1 MKLKEKMNNNDMS
14 IVDHLEELRWR
25 ILKSLGSILLMSVL
39 TFNFANF
46 LVEILIKPASQ
57 INSDLNLQVLTIQG
71 MFLLKWNLAIIGGII
86 LSLPVIT
93 VQVWKFLSPGLYDK
107 EKKILVPLILTA
119 FICFIL
125 GGIFSYKVILPFSLD
140 FFASMITADIQNNF
154 SINYYFSF
162 VLSLM
167 IGAGLI
173 FELPVASFLFS
184 SIGLINPEFLKT
196 YRREAIAITVVL
208 SAIITPPDPISLIIM
223 SIPMLILYE
232 ISIAVS
238 WFANKIFNNET

>member
-1 MKLKEKMNNNDMS
+1 MSNQDMS
-14 IVDHLEELRWR
+14 LFDHLEELRWR
-25 ILKSLGSILLMSVL
+25 ILKSLASIIIMSIL
-39 TFNFANF
+39 TFNFANY
-46 LVEILIKPASQ
+46 LVEILIKPATQ

-71 MFLLKWNLAIIGGII
+71 MFLLKWNLSIICGII

-93 VQVWKFLSPGLYDK
+93 VQVWKFLSPGLYNK

-162 VLSLM
+162 VLTLM

-184 SIGLINPEFLKT
+184 SIGIINPEFLRT
-196 YRREAIAITVVL
+196 YRREAIAVTIIL

-223 SIPMLILYE
+223 SIPILVLYE

-238 WFANKIFNNET
+238 WFANKLFDNEI

>member
-1 MKLKEKMNNNDMS
+1 MKLREKMNNNDMS

-46 LVEILIKPASQ
+46 LVDILIKPASQ

-107 EKKILVPLILTA
+107 EKKILIPLILTA

-125 GGIFSYKVILPFSLD
+125 GGVFAYMVILPFSLD

-238 WFANKIFNNET
+238 WFANKLFNNET

>member
-46 LVEILIKPASQ
+46 LVDILIKPASQ

-107 EKKILVPLILTA
+107 EKKILIPLILTA

-125 GGIFSYKVILPFSLD
+125 GGVFAYTVILPFSLD

-232 ISIAVS
+232 ISIVVS
-238 WFANKIFNNET
+238 WFANKLFNNET

>member
-1 MKLKEKMNNNDMS
+1 MSNNNMS

-46 LVEILIKPASQ
+46 LVDILIKPASQ

-107 EKKILVPLILTA
+107 EKKILVPLILTV

-125 GGIFSYKVILPFSLD
+125 GGFFAYKVILPFSLD

-238 WFANKIFNNET
+238 WFANKLFNNET

>member
-1 MKLKEKMNNNDMS
+1 MKSRKKMNNNDMS

-46 LVEILIKPASQ
+46 LVDILIKPASQ

-107 EKKILVPLILTA
+107 EKKILIPLILTA

-125 GGIFSYKVILPFSLD
+125 GGVFAYK
-140 FFASMITADIQNNF
+140 
-154 SINYYFSF
+154 
-162 VLSLM
+162 
-167 IGAGLI
+167 
-173 FELPVASFLFS
+173 
-184 SIGLINPEFLKT
+184 
-196 YRREAIAITVVL
+196 
-208 SAIITPPDPISLIIM
+208 
-223 SIPMLILYE
+223 
-232 ISIAVS
+232 AVS
-238 WFANKIFNNET
+238 YTHLTLPTKRIV

>member
-1 MKLKEKMNNNDMS
+1 MSNKDMS
-14 IVDHLEELRWR
+14 LFDHLEELRWR
-25 ILKSLGSILLMSVL
+25 ILKSLASIIIMSIL
-39 TFNFANF
+39 TFNFANY
-46 LVEILIKPASQ
+46 LVEILIKPATQ

-71 MFLLKWNLAIIGGII
+71 MFLLKWNLSIICGII

-93 VQVWKFLSPGLYDK
+93 VQIWKFLSPGLYNK

-162 VLSLM
+162 VLTLM

-184 SIGLINPEFLKT
+184 SIGIINPEFLRT
-196 YRREAIAITVVL
+196 YRREAIAVTIIL

-223 SIPMLILYE
+223 SIPILVLYE

-238 WFANKIFNNET
+238 WFANKLFDNEI

>member
-1 MKLKEKMNNNDMS
+1 MKLREKMNNNDMS

-46 LVEILIKPASQ
+46 LVDILIKPASQ

-125 GGIFSYKVILPFSLD
+125 GGVFAYKGILPFSLD

-238 WFANKIFNNET
+238 WFANKLFNNET

>member
-1 MKLKEKMNNNDMS
+1 MSNQDMS
-14 IVDHLEELRWR
+14 LFDHLEELRWR
-25 ILKSLGSILLMSVL
+25 ILKSLASIIIMSIL
-39 TFNFANF
+39 TFNFANY
-46 LVEILIKPASQ
+46 LVEILIKPATQ

-71 MFLLKWNLAIIGGII
+71 MFLLKWNLSIICGII

-93 VQVWKFLSPGLYDK
+93 VQVWKFLSPGLYNK

-162 VLSLM
+162 VLTLM

-184 SIGLINPEFLKT
+184 SIGIINPEFLRN
-196 YRREAIAITVVL
+196 YRREAIAVTIIL

-223 SIPMLILYE
+223 SIPILVLYE

-238 WFANKIFNNET
+238 WFANKLFDNEI

>member
-238 WFANKIFNNET
+238 WFANKLFNNET

>member
-1 MKLKEKMNNNDMS
+1 MKLREKMNNNDMS

-46 LVEILIKPASQ
+46 LVDILIKPASQ

-107 EKKILVPLILTA
+107 EKKILIPLILTA

-125 GGIFSYKVILPFSLD
+125 GGVFAYKVILPFSLD

-167 IGAGLI
+167 VGAGLI

-238 WFANKIFNNET
+238 WFANKLFNNET